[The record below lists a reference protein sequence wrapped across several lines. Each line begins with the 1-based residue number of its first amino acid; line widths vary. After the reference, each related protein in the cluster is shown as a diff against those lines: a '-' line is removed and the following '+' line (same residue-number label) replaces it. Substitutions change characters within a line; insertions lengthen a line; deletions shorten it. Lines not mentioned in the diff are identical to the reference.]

1 MRVYAP
7 ILATLA
13 TLATLAFAPA
23 PADSRPAPASVGAI
37 VGKATPASNR
47 TALAQGGIL
56 GRYVLRSVD
65 GGNLPAVI
73 PSEDAHRKLQVMDGV
88 LTINSDGT
96 YLCQTIVRT
105 SYLGYV
111 ETEADTLK
119 GQYAPLAGAS
129 IAFRIPP
136 KEIDTVTTTGAQ
148 ITWTH
153 PVRKGIAAA
162 KFIYSK

>member
-23 PADSRPAPASVGAI
+23 SADTRPARAGAI
-37 VGKATPASNR
+37 PGMTTPASNR

-73 PSEDAHRKLQVMDGV
+73 PSEDAHHKLQVMDGV

-96 YLCQTIVRT
+96 YLCQTIVKT

-119 GQYAPLAGAS
+119 GQYAPLAGSS
-129 IAFRIPP
+129 IVFRIPP
-136 KEIDTVTTTGAQ
+136 KEIDTVTTTGSQ

-153 PVRKGIAAA
+153 PVRRGIAAA